1 MQGQSTMH
9 DAMPDAM
16 YVAVYNVELLHV
28 LTRSS
33 EPNKEE
39 SRFTR
44 DCLREFNWANCNTGL
59 AEQNIGQC
67 VLQRII

>member
-44 DCLREFNWANCNTGL
+44 DCLREFN
-59 AEQNIGQC
+59 
-67 VLQRII
+67 